1 MSTQV
6 KEFVSKYSV
15 RKTYQ
20 PKQCLEPLL
29 PYKLPNRPWTVVG
42 IDLFTFEDTNYLLI
56 ADYFSNYFEV
66 HYLTTATSTAV
77 IQKLR
82 TQYSRHG
89 IPQFACAEFRKLSND
104 WEFEHT
110 TSSPRYPQS
119 SGKVDNA
126 VTGNMQD
133 ADEESRAVK
142 DGHLS
147 CFVCVSEY
155 TQ

>member
-66 HYLTTATSTAV
+66 HYLTSATSTAV

-82 TQYSRHG
+82 AQYSRHG
-89 IPQFACAEFRKLSND
+89 IPDIACFLTIVLNLLVQNSESYR
-104 WEFEHT
+104 T
-110 TSSPRYPQS
+110 
-119 SGKVDNA
+119 
-126 VTGNMQD
+126 TGNLNTQHLLQD
-133 ADEESRAVK
+133 IHNQVAM
-142 DGHLS
+142 
-147 CFVCVSEY
+147 
-155 TQ
+155 